1 MLHNYYGNKFTYN
14 YSIELIN
21 PATFE
26 PYLAPPPPPYS
37 NRSIDCLLLQLLIG
51 LLYLIIIYI

>member
-26 PYLAPPPPPYS
+26 TYFCPTYS
-37 NRSIDCLLLQLLIG
+37 EHPRSSDLFDFDKSCHKL
-51 LLYLIIIYI
+51 